1 MVDMIKAM
9 PGKRKNGRPV
19 RAPLREKSYILQE
32 AEAAARGA
40 KVGWCVGI
48 GAEVTNLQHDGVV
61 VKCPDNVR
69 PGDAA
74 LAMAEIASIV
84 CGYEV
89 VVVGEE
95 PTMVD

>member
-1 MVDMIKAM
+1 MV
-9 PGKRKNGRPV
+9 R
-19 RAPLREKSYILQE
+19 
-32 AEAAARGA
+32 
-40 KVGWCVGI
+40 
-48 GAEVTNLQHDGVV
+48 
-61 VKCPDNVR
+61 CPDYVR

-74 LAMAEIASIV
+74 PAMAEIASVV